1 MWRSW
6 KIIRSNAGRRVVNA
20 NQLALMSVNK
30 MSSQNTKNW
39 NVTPSK
45 FTFLCLKELRRAS
58 LPCELIRKA
67 SNSLSLLV
75 FSLNK
80 SFHRMRRKDNPAP
93 PLLFCTSSNIKLLHL
108 TELEGA
114 SMSVARNHLS
124 PAHCASLKSALQA
137 VKSAFLFFLFCVS
150 AAIYI
155 HSISLTVTCAWVFC
169 SNKSHFLFCPPNVFC
184 TTKTLTVCVWGHESV
199 GRP

>member
-1 MWRSW
+1 MLNVEKPVEKVLKSQTRWMWRSW

-20 NQLALMSVNK
+20 NQLALMPVNK
-30 MSSQNTKNW
+30 ISSQNIKNW

-80 SFHRMRRKDNPAP
+80 SFHRMRRKDIPAP

-137 VKSAFLFFLFCVS
+137 VKSAFLFFCF
-150 AAIYI
+150 A
-155 HSISLTVTCAWVFC
+155 
-169 SNKSHFLFCPPNVFC
+169 
-184 TTKTLTVCVWGHESV
+184 
-199 GRP
+199 